1 MKENNN
7 NLKETSIEILIL
19 KNFMAVLKK
28 YNKYTLFRCVV
39 GANTD
44 NIVSNIYKNMYSFN
58 SLIRLQRSRDDVF
71 VNASDMNSFA
81 NILKDVQH
89 GGISQE
95 NSDPKTIQK
104 YVANCINLLLHIYI
118 ERQVRDIK
126 AIEEIG
132 GQIFDMTC
140 KELLGND
147 FEDLLVPPSEENVAK
162 MRELNQFLMEC
173 NDNGRTL
180 PQDRLDEIRAFI
192 DSIRRDGG
200 NEDMWYAQ
208 PNLGNEPDE
217 PVEEDYDDY
226 FVDDPW

>member
-1 MKENNN
+1 MKENNS
-7 NLKETSIEILIL
+7 NLKATSIEILIL

-39 GANTD
+39 GVNTN
-44 NIVSNIYKNMYSFN
+44 NIVSNIYKNMHSFDN
-58 SLIRLQRSRDDVF
+58 LIRSQRSRDDVF
-71 VNASDMNSFA
+71 VNASDMDSFA
-81 NILKDVQH
+81 NMLKEIQH

-95 NSDPKTIQK
+95 NSNPETIQK
-104 YVANCINLLLHIYI
+104 YVANCINLLLHTYI
-118 ERQVRDIK
+118 ERQIRDIK

-147 FEDLLVPPSEENVAK
+147 FEDLLVPPSQEKMAK

-180 PQDRLDEIRAFI
+180 SQDRLEEIRAFL

-208 PNLGNEPDE
+208 PNLGDEGDE
-217 PVEEDYDDY
+217 PVDEDYEDY
-226 FVDDPW
+226 FDDAPW